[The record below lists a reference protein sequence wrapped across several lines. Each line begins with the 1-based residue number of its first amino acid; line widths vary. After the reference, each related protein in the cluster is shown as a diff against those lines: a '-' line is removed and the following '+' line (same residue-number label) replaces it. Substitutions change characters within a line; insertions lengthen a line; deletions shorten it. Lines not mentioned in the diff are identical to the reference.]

1 MLQGQKSGGTALD
14 ELSSA
19 AKIEDHDNLPQWFVD
34 AQNEARKEFANE
46 PYPSRKDELWRF
58 SSVKNLDGVAAFSR
72 PANSG
77 AAWLLSSDVSDEALA
92 KSEASAKGEARPIAS
107 VAKPAL
113 ERGFPEPSGR
123 MVFVNDQLVSCELR
137 DDSLSDRGV
146 LFLPLEQALKLRPDL
161 SQEHFMAQP
170 ARLGSK
176 KFAALHKA
184 SVSAGTVLYLPPGL
198 AVDAPFEVFHIVTG
212 ENLALFPHTLIIA
225 DRESEVTFLDHFVS
239 LDSSTAE
246 RQTPNA
252 ERQTGRGFACGVNDL
267 VLRPGSKLNYISLQN
282 WSRQFVSLQVNST
295 VAEERSSALNL
306 SLNFG
311 GRYSRLESVSRLAGA
326 GSRSDMLAVSIG
338 GADQEFDQRTLQDHL
353 QPDTT
358 SDLLYKNALSS
369 NARTV
374 FSGLIKVERGAHR
387 TDAYQKVRNLLLSD
401 EAEANSMP
409 GLEILADD
417 VRCTHGATSGQ
428 VEPEELFYL
437 QSRGIP
443 ELKAKG
449 LVVNGF
455 LNEVVDRLSNEQI
468 KAYLHEQI
476 ARRLRD

>member
-14 ELSSA
+14 ELSSTST
-19 AKIEDHDNLPQWFVD
+19 IEGHGNYPQWFVD

-46 PYPSRKDELWRF
+46 PYPSRKDEYWRF
-58 SSVKNLDGVAAFSR
+58 SSVKNLDGVAAFSP
-72 PANSG
+72 PASADG
-77 AAWLLSSDVSDEALA
+77 SASDLSDEALA
-92 KSEASAKGEARPIAS
+92 KSETFAKGD
-107 VAKPAL
+107 VKLAL
-113 ERGFPEPSGR
+113 ERGFPEPAGR
-123 MVFVNDQLVSCELR
+123 MVFVNDQLVSCELL

-146 LFLPLEQALKLRPDL
+146 LFLPFEQALKLRPDL
-161 SQEHFMAQP
+161 LQAHFMAQP

-176 KFAALHKA
+176 KFATLHKA
-184 SVSAGTVLYLPPGL
+184 SVRAGTVLYLPPSL
-198 AVDAPFEVFHIVTG
+198 VVDAPFEVFHIVTG

-225 DRESEVTFLDHFVS
+225 DKESEATFLDHFVS
-239 LDSSTAE
+239 TEGQAH
-246 RQTPNA
+246 
-252 ERQTGRGFACGVNDL
+252 GFACGVNDL
-267 VLRPGSKLNYISLQN
+267 VLRPGSKLNYISVQN
-282 WSRQFVSLQVNST
+282 WSRQFVSVQVNST
-295 VAEERSSALNL
+295 VAEERSSAVNL

-326 GSRSDMLAVSIG
+326 GSRSDMLAVSIA

-358 SDLLYKNALSS
+358 SDLLYKNALSN
-369 NARTV
+369 NARTI

-443 ELKAKG
+443 DLKAKG
-449 LVVNGF
+449 LIVNGF
-455 LNEVVDRLSNEQI
+455 LNEVVDRLSNDEI
-468 KAYLHEQI
+468 KVYLHDQI
-476 ARRLRD
+476 SARLAVGS